1 MKFFLAK
8 DIELYITQLRAELP
22 HAVLL
27 AGPEGI
33 GLRILANHI
42 AGDQVS
48 GIIEP
53 TDTKGNVDLS
63 TSGVIRVTQIR
74 DLASHA
80 MNKSVLERMYIIDGA
95 DQMNHQAQN
104 AFLKLLEEPASHVH
118 FLLLTHHAERILP
131 TILSRVQSIH
141 IPIISREQS
150 EALLDILVVHDAS
163 MRTKL
168 LYLAE
173 GLPAELSRLVSDK
186 ERFEQKAKVITSA
199 RQLLQGTTIEQLRI
213 INSFSGDRAGTLE
226 LLTYTERI
234 LKHSLSQQPSP
245 ALIERAEA
253 ISEVYDRIASNGNIR
268 IQLLSL
274 VV

>member
-1 MKFFLAK
+1 MRLFLAK
-8 DIELYITQLRAELP
+8 DIEQHIAQLQTELP

-27 AGPEGI
+27 TGPEGI
-33 GLRILANHI
+33 GLHALAIHI

-53 TDTKGNVDLS
+53 TDSKGNVDTS

-80 MNKSVLERMYIIDGA
+80 MNKSHRERIYIVDGA
-95 DQMNHQAQN
+95 EQMNHQAQN
-104 AFLKLLEEPASHVH
+104 AFLKLLEEPAPHVH
-118 FLLLTHHAERILP
+118 FLLLSHHAERVLP
-131 TILSRVQSIH
+131 TILSRVQSIRVPTITH
-141 IPIISREQS
+141 DQS
-150 EALLDILVVHDAS
+150 EALLDTLVVHDAT

-173 GLPAELSRLVSDK
+173 GLPAELCRLVADK
-186 ERFEQKAKVITSA
+186 ERFEQKAKAITSA
-199 RQLLQGTTIEQLRI
+199 RMLLQGSTPEQLSV
-213 INSFSGDRAGTLE
+213 INSLSGDRAGTLE
-226 LLTYTERI
+226 LLTCAERI
-234 LKHSLSQQPSP
+234 LKHSLSQHASP
-245 ALIERAEA
+245 ALIERADT

-268 IQLLSL
+268 IQLMSL